1 MTRNLESL
9 YSACEYITT
18 ADNERIIVAIT
29 EFLVNNKEKLSKDDS
44 DSFFGGLR
52 SFTNQLYNQIYRYIK
67 SVIDWK
73 TIRVDIIDNF
83 ASIIMEL
90 GSYQLKHLS
99 IVSLLL
105 PYSSILKTSALI
117 ALLENHLFSSN
128 AIIRNDAANALIV
141 LAEKNV
147 GIQK

>member
-1 MTRNLESL
+1 
-9 YSACEYITT
+9 
-18 ADNERIIVAIT
+18 
-29 EFLVNNKEKLSKDDS
+29 
-44 DSFFGGLR
+44 
-52 SFTNQLYNQIYRYIK
+52 
-67 SVIDWK
+67 
-73 TIRVDIIDNF
+73 
-83 ASIIMEL
+83 MEL

-147 GIQK
+147 